1 VEDTGAW
8 RRSIMTDLLLRVE
21 DLHKKFGAQ
30 EVLNGVSLSMNKGE
44 TKVIIG
50 PSGGGKSTLLR
61 CINLL
66 VKPDSGRIFLD
77 NEEVTGRHVK
87 LSEVRSEIGF
97 VFQHFN
103 LFMHLTALENVKLGL
118 VKVKRMNEKDAESRA
133 MKALSDVGITA
144 GLAKHYPAELSG
156 GQQQRVGI
164 ARAIAIE
171 PKIILLDEPTS
182 ALDPELIGE
191 VLKVMEDLAESGATM
206 LAVTHEIGFARKVAD
221 EIIFLADGIVTEKN
235 TPGELLTNP
244 KQDRTKKFLSSI
256 IELYG
261 ESKKGGKG

>member
-1 VEDTGAW
+1 MEDSRLRRWCVTTLLNVDNVRKAFGKQQVLKGVTFNVE
-8 RRSIMTDLLLRVE
+8 
-21 DLHKKFGAQ
+21 
-30 EVLNGVSLSMNKGE
+30 KGE

-66 VKPDSGRIFLD
+66 IIPDSGRIFLD
-77 NEEVTGRHVK
+77 DEEVTARHVNI
-87 LSEVRSEIGF
+87 SRIRSQIGF
-97 VFQHFN
+97 VFQHYN

-118 VKVKRMNEKDAESRA
+118 VKVLKINEKEAGRRA
-133 MKALSDVGITA
+133 LKALEQVGITNEI
-144 GLAKHYPAELSG
+144 AKHYPAQLSG

-164 ARAIAIE
+164 ARAVAME

-206 LAVTHEIGFARKVAD
+206 LAVTHEIGFAMKAAD
-221 EIIFLADGIVTEKN
+221 EIIFLADGIVTEEGPPN
-235 TPGELLTNP
+235 EVLFNP
-244 KQDRTKKFLSSI
+244 KQERTRKFLASMH
-256 IELYG
+256 ELNSEPEG
-261 ESKKGGKG
+261 RK